1 MKGSRLFYC
10 FIVSCLHN
18 KKRTDL
24 NARKREKGE
33 VILPDVILLQFSFT
47 LGTYFGCPKGYTSIW
62 KSLNMLLISI
72 ITKMHHVMKGRYHK
86 SQLKM
91 TLSKIGQKQCYI
103 CVYTISFHIISYH
116 IISYHILNWNLDNR
130 CYVFKIINYC
140 LLFLKLYAEV

>member
-1 MKGSRLFYC
+1 MKWSRLFWC

-24 NARKREKGE
+24 NARKREKG
-33 VILPDVILLQFSFT
+33 VILPDIILLQFSFN

-72 ITKMHHVMKGRYHK
+72 IIKMHHVMKGRYHR

-91 TLSKIGQKQCYI
+91 TLSKIGQKQCYNY
-103 CVYTISFHIISYH
+103 VYTISFHIISYH
-116 IISYHILNWNLDNR
+116 IISY
-130 CYVFKIINYC
+130 FKLKFGLP
-140 LLFLKLYAEV
+140 LLCF